1 MKPAQRIRVRETACN
16 STHFLVQSNMPYKTA
31 NTTATVQL
39 VALRQLDPATHALCD
54 TLRQEAGRCWSEMVQ
69 AHVAAREQGVWLA
82 EADLNALT
90 KGHRYALHS
99 QSIQFLAQQLLA
111 NVATAR
117 QNRAAGKGDVNYPYR
132 AKAYQ
137 TVVWKGQWIRVVDG
151 QLVLPN
157 GRKQRDLVLSL
168 PERFRAAH
176 IRQVALVWR
185 ADHFQLAIPI
195 EGPPDPPER
204 AHGLH
209 AGV

>member
-1 MKPAQRIRVRETACN
+1 MKIAQSEAPSRSQRDCISRISSR
-16 STHFLVQSNMPYKTA
+16 
-31 NTTATVQL
+31 
-39 VALRQLDPATHALCD
+39 LCSLSCGAPPNLAVDSD

-157 GRKQRDLVLSL
+157 GRKQRDL
-168 PERFRAAH
+168 
-176 IRQVALVWR
+176 
-185 ADHFQLAIPI
+185 ADDR
-195 EGPPDPPER
+195 G
-204 AHGLH
+204 G
-209 AGV
+209 